1 MQGRYFPDACGKHY
15 TGLIG
20 VFDSG
25 VGGLCAY
32 YELRRMLPREDIVY
46 LADRKHAPYGTK
58 TEDEILAFTKE
69 NIRILKDMGAS
80 AVLIACCSASTVY
93 HRLEAAEREISL
105 PIISPAA
112 RIAAKNGRRI
122 AVIATNH
129 TVKSRAFSREIGLI
143 SDATVIEMAEQR
155 LVSLVE
161 RGNRDGRIYPE
172 CIEYLAHLTERIRM
186 VGADALILGCTHFS
200 HLEGEL
206 LKRLSGV
213 NIISPARAGAEEMVK
228 KIIPGHTECGRDIY
242 ISP

>member
-1 MQGRYFPDACGKHY
+1 M
-15 TGLIG
+15 IG
-20 VFDSG
+20 IFDSG

-32 YELRRMLPREDIVY
+32 HELRRMIPREDIVY
-46 LADRKHAPYGTK
+46 LADRKHAPYGIK

-93 HRLEAAEREISL
+93 HRLDASEREISL

-143 SDATVIEMAEQR
+143 SDATVSEMAEQR

-161 RGNRDGRIYPE
+161 RGNRDGRIDPE
-172 CIEYLAHLTERIRM
+172 CTEYLADLTERIRM
-186 VGADALILGCTHFS
+186 VDADALILGCTHFS

-213 NIISPARAGAEEMVK
+213 NIISPARVGAEEMVK
-228 KIIPGHTECGRDIY
+228 KITLGHTECGREIY